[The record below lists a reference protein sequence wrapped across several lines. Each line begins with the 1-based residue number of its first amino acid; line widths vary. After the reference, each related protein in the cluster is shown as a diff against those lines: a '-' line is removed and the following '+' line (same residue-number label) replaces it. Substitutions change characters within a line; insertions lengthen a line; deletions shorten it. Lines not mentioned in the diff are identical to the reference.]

1 MTEYIL
7 ILIAVLTAFFGGF
20 FMGLMMMSTRG
31 QKHDIQREC
40 RELSVHEMKA
50 VERHKKEYENFL
62 NYTGDE
68 QKDIDL

>member
-20 FMGLMMMSTRG
+20 FMGLMMTTRD

-40 RELSVHEMKA
+40 RELSAHEMKA

>member
-7 ILIAVLTAFFGGF
+7 ILIAILTAFFGGF
-20 FMGLMMMSTRG
+20 FMGFMMSAHG
-31 QKHDIQREC
+31 QKHDIERKS
-40 RELSVHEMKA
+40 RELSVHEMKTI
-50 VERHKKEYENFL
+50 ERQKKEYENFL

>member
-20 FMGLMMMSTRG
+20 FMGWALYGHNKKSEKRN
-31 QKHDIQREC
+31 ESC
-40 RELSVHEMKA
+40 ELNTHEMKII
-50 VERHKKEYENFL
+50 ERQKKEYENFL